1 MGHVYFE
8 HVHPRLILKILQ
20 FLKKNNPLYYDI
32 DINLSNIPDCLVLHN
47 KENETVFSG
56 LNLLDYVA
64 PCELISVTIET
75 TGCDSKK
82 HNDSN
87 KPVIHDAQNSIS
99 NDCAV
104 PIFIEKERIPIEK
117 VDNAGRETK
126 SLDPLIS
133 EENNFVHFK
142 INCVE
147 EYYHEQGDISSN
159 TNPSENI
166 DADENLL
173 GLYKCASNETV
184 LINTSH
190 ESEFMSISPGK
201 GLAPVHF
208 SDNLFCEEVSH
219 PHLFP

>member
-1 MGHVYFE
+1 MNKNQIPCQAVCNKLQIYYLPTELRWIHWLERVLVARKLQFKKVTIIPEGQWPKFKGAICNVPIDVVSTYNTLPRPADSNGLVTVKLKRKLEYMGHVYFE

-87 KPVIHDAQNSIS
+87 KPVIHDA
-99 NDCAV
+99 
-104 PIFIEKERIPIEK
+104 
-117 VDNAGRETK
+117 
-126 SLDPLIS
+126 
-133 EENNFVHFK
+133 
-142 INCVE
+142 
-147 EYYHEQGDISSN
+147 
-159 TNPSENI
+159 
-166 DADENLL
+166 
-173 GLYKCASNETV
+173 
-184 LINTSH
+184 
-190 ESEFMSISPGK
+190 
-201 GLAPVHF
+201 
-208 SDNLFCEEVSH
+208 
-219 PHLFP
+219 